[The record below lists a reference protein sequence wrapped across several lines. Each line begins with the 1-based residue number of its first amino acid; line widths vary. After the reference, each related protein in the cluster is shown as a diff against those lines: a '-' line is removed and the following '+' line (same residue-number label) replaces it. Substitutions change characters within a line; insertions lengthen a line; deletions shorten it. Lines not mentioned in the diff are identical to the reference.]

1 MNTDASSASA
11 GTSEITAAGDGY
23 AGAYTLL
30 VDATGAFN
38 GAAASTGVTK
48 TAAITWGTP

>member
-1 MNTDASSASA
+1 MNTNASSAST

-30 VDATGAFN
+30 VNGAFN

>member
-30 VDATGAFN
+30 QNGANN